1 MKVACSDDLSENEN
15 PRRPPVFWFQQLD
28 PLRLLYSA
36 DGRVEAFEP
45 SRWCDAISRRLGGGV
60 VTLPPCVA
68 TAAIDRPPRH
78 DEGGPG
84 EEDRVALIVASA
96 STGPADGDRPPR
108 VRRARNHVA
117 AAPPASPSDGTATG
131 HGRAVR
137 KGSCF
142 RQARIRVWRGRGGR
156 PSERANEEGSDQG
169 WDGMESWKRRCRRRR
184 FPCQV
189 LGLVPRRQG
198 KRPEPRLS
206 VSASVVS
213 ASSSRLPLLFLV
225 PAV

>member
-45 SRWCDAISRRLGGGV
+45 SRWCDAIGRRLGGGV
-60 VTLPPCVA
+60 VTFPPCVA

-131 HGRAVR
+131 TGHGRAVR
-137 KGSCF
+137 TASCF
-142 RQARIRVWRGRGGR
+142 RRARIRVWKGRGGR
-156 PSERANEEGSDQG
+156 PSERASEEGSDQG
-169 WDGMESWKRRCRRRR
+169 WDGIMEASLSAAKVPMPGPRAMPRPRPRRRR
-184 FPCQV
+184 
-189 LGLVPRRQG
+189 RG
-198 KRPEPRLS
+198 KRPEPRR
-206 VSASVVS
+206 V
-213 ASSSRLPLLFLV
+213 
-225 PAV
+225 

>member
-1 MKVACSDDLSENEN
+1 MYKDENVYIHKMKVACSDDLSENEN

-117 AAPPASPSDGTATG
+117 AAPPASPSDGPATG

-137 KGSCF
+137 TASCF
-142 RQARIRVWRGRGGR
+142 RLASGGAAEGD
-156 PSERANEEGSDQG
+156 PASEGSDQG
-169 WDGMESWKRRCRRRR
+169 WDGIMEASLSAAK
-184 FPCQV
+184 
-189 LGLVPRRQG
+189 VPMPGPRSHAEAEGPRQQG
-198 KRPEPRLS
+198 KRPEPRR
-206 VSASVVS
+206 V
-213 ASSSRLPLLFLV
+213 
-225 PAV
+225 